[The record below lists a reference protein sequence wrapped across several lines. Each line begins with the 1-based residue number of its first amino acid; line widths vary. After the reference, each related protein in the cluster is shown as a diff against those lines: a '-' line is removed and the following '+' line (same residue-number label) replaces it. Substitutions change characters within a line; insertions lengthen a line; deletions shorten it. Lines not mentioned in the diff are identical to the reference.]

1 MPIAHSPFKVCVCNY
16 EKVEKYLM
24 HISTRIPPHFLTPRI
39 VNDFSRSSRIVN
51 DFSRSSFYVFFIVL
65 IFIIRIWHTERNI
78 VMNCTKSVLGEKSD
92 RL

>member
-24 HISTRIPPHFLTPRI
+24 HISTRIPPHFLTP
-39 VNDFSRSSRIVN
+39 RIVN